1 MITMIED
8 DKIMREVYILHQL
21 GYKIWEIMNLTIG
34 EKNYVLNSYYTSL
47 NPEINDYPKHREIY
61 LEKLKRKNKK
71 VFNGY

>member
-1 MITMIED
+1 MMED
-8 DKIMREVYILHQL
+8 EQIMREVYILHQL

-47 NPEINDYPKHREIY
+47 HPEISTNSKHREVY

>member
-1 MITMIED
+1 
-8 DKIMREVYILHQL
+8 MREVYILHQL

-61 LEKLKRKNKK
+61 LEKLRRKNKK
-71 VFNGY
+71 VFNG

>member
-71 VFNGY
+71 VFNG

>member
-1 MITMIED
+1 MED
-8 DKIMREVYILHQL
+8 EQVMREVYILHQL

-61 LEKLKRKNKK
+61 LEKLRRKNKK
-71 VFNGY
+71 VFNG

>member
-34 EKNYVLNSYYTSL
+34 EKNYVLNSYFTSL

>member
-1 MITMIED
+1 MIED

>member
-1 MITMIED
+1 MIED

-71 VFNGY
+71 VFNG